1 MDIRVQSVK
10 FDADVKLL
18 DFIDKKVGKLDK
30 FYDEIIKTELTLS
43 LLPDNANKDV
53 KIRIAMPGK
62 ELFIQKNAST
72 FEDAIVDCVDV
83 LKEQLVKIKE
93 KKANK

>member
-30 FYDEIIKTELTLS
+30 FYDEIIKTEVTLS
-43 LLPDNANKDV
+43 LLPDKANKDV
-53 KIRIAMPGK
+53 MIRIAMPGK
-62 ELFIQKNAST
+62 ALFIQKNAST

-83 LKEQLVKIKE
+83 LKQQLIKNKE

>member
-30 FYDEIIKTELTLS
+30 FYDEIIKTEVTLS

-53 KIRIAMPGK
+53 KIKIAMPGK
-62 ELFIQKNAST
+62 ELFIEKNAST

>member
-30 FYDEIIKTELTLS
+30 FYDEIIKTEVTLQR
-43 LLPDNANKDV
+43 V
-53 KIRIAMPGK
+53 VQTEG
-62 ELFIQKNAST
+62 
-72 FEDAIVDCVDV
+72 
-83 LKEQLVKIKE
+83 
-93 KKANK
+93 

>member
-18 DFIDKKVGKLDK
+18 EFVEKKVSKLDK
-30 FYDEIIKTELTLS
+30 FYDEIIKTEVTLS
-43 LLPDNANKDV
+43 LLPDTANKEAKV
-53 KIRIAMPGK
+53 RIVMPGK

-93 KKANK
+93 KKIGK